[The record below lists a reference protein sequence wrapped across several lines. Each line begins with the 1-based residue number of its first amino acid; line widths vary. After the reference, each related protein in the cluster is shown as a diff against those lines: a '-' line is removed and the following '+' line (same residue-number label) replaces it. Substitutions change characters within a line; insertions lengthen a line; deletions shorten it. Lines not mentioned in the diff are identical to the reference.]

1 MAVAAF
7 TALAQTVMTIAG
19 GTAFS
24 AMTFLGATGFQAYL
38 AMTATYAVLGAVSRE
53 LFAQPSLDTMNGI
66 NYNVRDPAAT
76 RKIIYGK
83 CRVGGAIVFF
93 NTSDTNNN
101 YLHLVIAVAGHEI
114 ESYEEVY
121 FGDTKVWEN
130 GSYVNDGTTD
140 WEDHCLLSFHKG
152 DQTTADSTLVDA
164 ATGFTNDHKLLDTAY
179 VYVRLDYNAEVY
191 VSGVPNVSFVVKGKK
206 VLDPRT
212 STTAYS
218 NNPAL
223 IARDYLTDTQYGLGE
238 SSANID
244 NDSVIASANICDA
257 TVTITGGTQK
267 AFECDGVL
275 DTGTN
280 IKVNLESILSSMIGS
295 VSYYNGKFSIIAH
308 NHYTPVADAIDT
320 SMIVSPIQVSTK
332 RSRKSQHNTVKGQF
346 ISEENDY
353 VVADYPIQ
361 KNASYI
367 TQDGQEMPLNLT
379 LAMTT
384 NNVRAQRIAKLV
396 MEKSRQQMTISLEL
410 NLSGLK
416 YAVGDNIKI
425 NYERFSWT
433 NKEFEITSLQ
443 LLPDPERGLIV
454 AIQAVENNA
463 SAYDWVAGDATAFVV
478 ATEVDVYS
486 GTTVVAP
493 SNLRV
498 YRHPNGLYHNF
509 RFTWTG
515 VQEADGADPY
525 EPYFDHY
532 EIYISGETSFDTV
545 LREVHHLHITK
556 DASLDR
562 YLTHRNAS
570 RTQFAWYIYLRAF
583 NIRGYASDVVGPLSL
598 VVRDYGSLEE
608 DPRQDYF
615 VTGTE
620 ANPSIETINDLAI
633 EKGIPVENNVQVTYI
648 QVDNNNTIVD
658 TVEYIFDNGS
668 LDSKLISSRTE
679 VDTTIDE
686 ELFPQGDYNDANAI
700 YNSSEFNVA
709 NGVLTGTGVLL
720 TSFSG
725 AFCDLGTNTQT
736 IQVEVV
742 IDSIT
747 LNDSASRVRIG
758 IYPENDLSTPL
769 ASRDYDT
776 SGTKTFQFGATT
788 QNVAVVVTGNSH
800 TNSVDVVISNLSV
813 KLLSLDAGEEYAFI
827 APTSA
832 TDVTWSKTL
841 SNSTGLNDTG
851 VSLTENGF
859 TGVNKE
865 LDWNGDGKQ
874 RYATVKLERTQPNTG
889 FSQTTVTVTA
899 EWVVPEVT
907 DGVLTNTV
915 RTASNTKT
923 LTAVVI

>member
-164 ATGFTNDHKLLDTAY
+164 ATGFTNDHKLLGTAY

-206 VLDPRT
+206 VLDPRD

-223 IARDYLTDTQYGLGE
+223 IAYDYLLDTQYGLGE
-238 SSANID
+238 SAANI
-244 NDSVIASANICDA
+244 NTASVIASANICDA
-257 TVTITGGTQK
+257 TVAITGGTQK

-275 DTGTN
+275 DSGTN
-280 IKVNLESILSSMIGS
+280 IKVNLESILSSMIGT

-308 NHYTPVADAIDT
+308 NHYTPVASAIDT

-416 YAVGDNIKI
+416 YAVGDNVKI

-463 SAYDWVAGDATAFVV
+463 SAYDWVAGDASAFVV
-478 ATEVDVYS
+478 APQVDVYK
-486 GTTVVAP
+486 GTTVIAP
-493 SNLRV
+493 TDLNL
-498 YRHPNGLYHNF
+498 YADSDGF
-509 RFTWTG
+509 AKITWKG
-515 VQEADGADPY
+515 VKESDGASPY
-525 EPYFDHY
+525 EPYFSHY
-532 EIYISGETSFDTV
+532 EITVYKYEGADVVAQIDNTFITEYVYQWLGGRIRSDMRRKFEVRAVNVRGYKSQPLASVYIHRDTMFPDIQENQYKKV
-545 LREVHHLHITK
+545 FATYAEPTE
-556 DASLDR
+556 DQ
-562 YLTHRNAS
+562 LTALIIEAGYTLEDGLEISYIRVDNAGLVID
-570 RTQFAWYIYLRAF
+570 TQEYIYESSLMTVQPIETLQPTSGGADSIAVTNGEF
-583 NIRGYASDVVGPLSL
+583 NPPYDGWNIQGSSITF
-598 VVRDYGSLEE
+598 GSLFFNYFLLFTNSGGDNFAYQFIDDADNQE
-608 DPRQDYF
+608 RQL
-615 VTGTE
+615 
-620 ANPSIETINDLAI
+620 N
-633 EKGIPVENNVQVTYI
+633 
-648 QVDNNNTIVD
+648 
-658 TVEYIFDNGS
+658 FDILNITSGLIRARV
-668 LDSKLISSRTE
+668 LDA
-679 VDTTIDE
+679 TTASPIATSD
-686 ELFPQGDYNDANAI
+686 F
-700 YNSSEFNVA
+700 
-709 NGVLTGTGVLL
+709 TGTGSHSL
-720 TSFSG
+720 TFTSVSNYVIVFYGDGVNDTNAELDNVTITAPQTDAGQKYRFEIDTDSEVTWAFS
-725 AFCDLGTNTQT
+725 T
-736 IQVEVV
+736 
-742 IDSIT
+742 
-747 LNDSASRVRIG
+747 SASTG
-758 IYPENDLSTPL
+758 IPSAGVTTPN
-769 ASRDYDT
+769 A
-776 SGTKTFQFGATT
+776 
-788 QNVAVVVTGNSH
+788 
-800 TNSVDVVISNLSV
+800 
-813 KLLSLDAGEEYAFI
+813 
-827 APTSA
+827 
-832 TDVTWSKTL
+832 
-841 SNSTGLNDTG
+841 
-851 VSLTENGF
+851 GF
-859 TGVNKE
+859 TGTNLRLPNGRAYVEYSLLRNK
-865 LDWNGDGKQ
+865 
-874 RYATVKLERTQPNTG
+874 ANTG
-889 FSQTTVTVTA
+889 FSQQTVKVTA
-899 EWVVPEVT
+899 EWSENEIIDGQSTTLIKSAERSVILKAEV
-907 DGVLTNTV
+907 L
-915 RTASNTKT
+915 
-923 LTAVVI
+923 